1 MMIEKN
7 LQGVDFHIFS
17 SISHVH
23 RYKDIFV
30 NTCVK
35 ESRSTDGWIG
45 IYIKHIYIYL
55 YITYKSII
63 YRSICWYLGTE
74 GK

>member
-55 YITYKSII
+55 YYI
-63 YRSICWYLGTE
+63 
-74 GK
+74 